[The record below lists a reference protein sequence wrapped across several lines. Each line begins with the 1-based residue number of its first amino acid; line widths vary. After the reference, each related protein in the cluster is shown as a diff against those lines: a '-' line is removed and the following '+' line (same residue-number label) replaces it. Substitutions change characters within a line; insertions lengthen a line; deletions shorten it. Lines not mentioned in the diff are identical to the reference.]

1 MGERVE
7 KTKES
12 KKAKPPT
19 KWTRRNDRMS
29 VLSFLTNTAS
39 SAVLSAT
46 EQSSIATSITTLQ
59 SRMSLHFDS
68 GAIAQH
74 FRFGSSTRGTI
85 LPRSMDEQSDI
96 DYMVVF
102 SDGSAT
108 PQTYLNRLKSFVEKR
123 YGSSEIYQSS
133 PTIVLEL
140 NHIKFDLVPATKTW
154 LGELQIPNGTGG
166 WMTTNP
172 NDFNATLDAKNKEY
186 KSLIKPT
193 VRLFKYWNATAGFPF
208 QSYEM
213 EKWVCGLSFWFLENQ
228 KDYFLAVIENLTTST
243 SYSQRVNNE
252 IMRAKNI
259 VANVRQY
266 EKDEMPAT
274 AENEI
279 KKLFRL

>member
-1 MGERVE
+1 
-7 KTKES
+7 
-12 KKAKPPT
+12 
-19 KWTRRNDRMS
+19 MS

-46 EQSSIATSITTLQ
+46 EQASIAISVTTLQ

-68 GAIAQH
+68 GVIAQH

-108 PQTYLNRLKSFVEKR
+108 PQTYLNRLKAFVEQR

-154 LGELQIPNGTGG
+154 LGELQIPNGAGG
-166 WMTTNP
+166 WMSTNP
-172 NDFNATLDAKNKEY
+172 NDFNATLDAKNREH

-213 EKWVCGLSFWFLENQ
+213 EKWVCGLSFWFLANQ
-228 KDYFLAVIENLTTST
+228 KDYFLAVIENLATST

-252 IMRAKNI
+252 ITRAKTI
-259 VANVRQY
+259 VAKVRQY
-266 EKDEMPAT
+266 EKDEMPVT

>member
-1 MGERVE
+1 
-7 KTKES
+7 
-12 KKAKPPT
+12 
-19 KWTRRNDRMS
+19 MS
-29 VLSFLTNTAS
+29 VLSFLTDTAS

-85 LPRSMDEQSDI
+85 LPRSMDERSDI

-102 SDGSAT
+102 SDSSAT
-108 PQTYLNRLKSFVEKR
+108 PQTYLNRLKAFVERR

-154 LGELQIPNGTGG
+154 LGEIQIPNGAGG

-172 NDFNATLDAKNKEY
+172 NDFNATLEAKNKEH

-193 VRLFKYWNATAGFPF
+193 IRLFKYWNATAGFPF
-208 QSYEM
+208 QSFEM
-213 EKWVCGLSFWFLENQ
+213 EKWVCGLSLWFLANQ
-228 KDYFLAVIENLTTST
+228 KDYFFAVIDKLST
-243 SYSQRVNNE
+243 DSSYSQRVNTE
-252 IMRAKNI
+252 ITRAKAI
-259 VANVRQY
+259 VTNVRKY
-266 EKDEMPAT
+266 ESDEMPAT
-274 AENEI
+274 AEKEI

>member
-1 MGERVE
+1 
-7 KTKES
+7 
-12 KKAKPPT
+12 
-19 KWTRRNDRMS
+19 
-29 VLSFLTNTAS
+29 
-39 SAVLSAT
+39 
-46 EQSSIATSITTLQ
+46 
-59 SRMSLHFDS
+59 
-68 GAIAQH
+68 
-74 FRFGSSTRGTI
+74 
-85 LPRSMDEQSDI
+85 MDEHSDI

-123 YGSSEIYQSS
+123 YGSSEIYQSN

-154 LGELQIPNGTGG
+154 LGELQIPNGAGG

-172 NDFNATLDAKNKEY
+172 NDFNTTLDAKNKEH

-193 VRLFKYWNATAGFPF
+193 IRLFKYWNATAGFPF

-213 EKWVCGLSFWFLENQ
+213 EKWVCSLRFWFLANQ
-228 KDYFLAVIENLTTST
+228 KDYFLAVIESLNTST
-243 SYSQRVNNE
+243 SYSQRANNE
-252 IMRAKNI
+252 ITRAKNI

-266 EKDEMPAT
+266 EKDDMPVT